1 MAFALRATQRRLPR
15 SLHCTNPFSTSASSH
30 DLRELLRIQR
40 ILSDPATTSQPPQ
53 TQEHPRGAGA
63 AATDLHHLLHRTAG
77 LTTADA
83 TSLLRRIPNTHRLGR
98 LLQELR
104 GLRLPADEIK
114 NVLKSDPDGVLS
126 MEPGE
131 PSRLVEVLD
140 ELRCREPVKDRLLSG
155 GLLNAAIATRRRVEL
170 LHERGLS
177 RRDALRVLSV
187 EPRAILYS
195 LEDVERKVE
204 FLVSRMGFQI
214 GWLVE
219 YPEFLGVNL
228 DRWIIPRH
236 NVVEYLVS
244 VGGLGDPIEMK
255 HYVRLSRLRFYN
267 MFVKPYPECER
278 IFGGLVRERKN
289 EVRPRHPVGLWK
301 LFKPTKYESTE
312 EDVKHMKLTVESLH

>member
-1 MAFALRATQRRLPR
+1 
-15 SLHCTNPFSTSASSH
+15 
-30 DLRELLRIQR
+30 
-40 ILSDPATTSQPPQ
+40 
-53 TQEHPRGAGA
+53 
-63 AATDLHHLLHRTAG
+63 
-77 LTTADA
+77 
-83 TSLLRRIPNTHRLGR
+83 
-98 LLQELR
+98 
-104 GLRLPADEIK
+104 
-114 NVLKSDPDGVLS
+114 
-126 MEPGE
+126 
-131 PSRLVEVLD
+131 
-140 ELRCREPVKDRLLSG
+140 
-155 GLLNAAIATRRRVEL
+155 VEL

-187 EPRAILYS
+187 EPRAILYG
-195 LEDVERKVE
+195 LEDVERKLE
-204 FLVSRMGFQI
+204 FLVSRMGFEI

-236 NVVEYLVS
+236 NVVEYLES

-278 IFGGLVRERKN
+278 IFGGLVREKKN
-289 EVRPRHPVGLWK
+289 EVRRRHPVGLWK